1 MDSFGEVLWW
11 TFMVFLFFAYLMVL
25 WTIFS
30 DLFSD
35 GETSGVMKAVWV
47 VLLIFF
53 PFITA
58 LVYLIARGRGMQE
71 RKLAQMQ
78 HMQAMQEAYIKQV
91 AGTSGGGG
99 GTGGKSASEQIAHA
113 KELLDAGAITP
124 QEYDALKAKALA

>member
-35 GETSGVMKAVWV
+35 AETSGVMKAVWV

-71 RKLAQMQ
+71 RKLAQMH

-91 AGTSGGGG
+91 AGTNGGGS
-99 GTGGKSASEQIAHA
+99 TGGKSASEQIAHA